1 MCEKEKEKENRKGF
15 NKGERNMMNRV
26 EDKRKN

>member
-1 MCEKEKEKENRKGF
+1 MWEKEKEKENRKSF